1 MLVSENS
8 RCRTIY
14 TECRVL
20 CKKKGIKYTYL
31 HLLVLTQ
38 RETGSLHTHT
48 QLESLPVGVGDEVD
62 EERNAL

>member
-1 MLVSENS
+1 MLVSKNA

-14 TECRVL
+14 MECRVL
-20 CKKKGIKYTYL
+20 CKKKEIEYTYL

-38 RETGSLHTHT
+38 GEIGSLHTHT

-62 EERNAL
+62 EERNSL

>member
-1 MLVSENS
+1 MPVSKNA

-14 TECRVL
+14 TECRIL
-20 CKKKGIKYTYL
+20 FKEKGIKYTYL

-48 QLESLPVGVGDEVD
+48 QLESLPVEVGDEVD